1 MKQYSV
7 MCEGPEAA
15 SNTVVDSIGSLLDAI
30 LAGFESPL
38 IDTVIVCEVS
48 EGKA

>member
-7 MCEGPEAA
+7 MCEGPESA
-15 SNTVVDSIGSLLDAI
+15 SNTVVDSVGGLLDAV
-30 LAGFESPL
+30 LDGFESPL
-38 IDTVIVCEVS
+38 IDTVIVREL